1 MLWGAGKKICG
12 LSYALETF
20 KYQKNGSVQWQ
31 VQGSFRMLFL
41 WFFVLFLF
49 SACCPQLKAQTQLSK
64 GRGRIVQSY
73 ELEWFKHR
81 LAGVEDLS
89 AQAYIIGCVAARC
102 PSKSCALGKR

>member
-1 MLWGAGKKICG
+1 MGSPMHWKHLNIRKMVQ
-12 LSYALETF
+12 S
-20 KYQKNGSVQWQ
+20 NGRF
-31 VQGSFRMLFL
+31 FRMLFL

-64 GRGRIVQSY
+64 GRSRIVQSY